1 MFYNINHNV
10 TIIAQ
15 IKELNHDFERV
26 ILLHEHEYFIRHG
39 VINDNNMLV
48 N

>member
-1 MFYNINHNV
+1 MFYNNNLNV

-15 IKELNHDFERV
+15 IKELNHNHRES